1 MGEIY
6 KEYQVTDGDIRFKVC
21 VTAMKWC
28 DEQLQHLAKKREAI
42 KKIPDKI
49 NGQPVSSKDELLKLQ
64 QYRQSLLEEVD
75 KEELQIECLR
85 IPTEASYNTPLDT
98 FREHLKEPLLT
109 GVSMRLMASQ
119 GSEALIHSSEYE
131 RAASEPT
138 QKIWNSEFIKQHSE
152 NAYFGLHGSDT
163 EKIKAYMIL
172 LKTNEWLRDA
182 QLKPYQPQQTA
193 PPAGDQTPKKY
204 TKTNTVKEVVNLF
217 FDNHVGDDNSI
228 FAVLEVGKGKGTRQE
243 ELPTLWELF
252 KNEHP
257 EWIKDKDK
265 PESKG
270 IGSRDSFYTYLNNWR
285 KLQKEA
291 TEN

>member
-28 DEQLQHLAKKREAI
+28 DAQFQHLAKKREAI
-42 KKIPDKI
+42 KNIPDKI
-49 NGQPVSSKDELLKLQ
+49 NGQTVSSKDELLKLQ

-85 IPTEASYNTPLDT
+85 IPAETGCNTPLDT
-98 FREHLKEPLLT
+98 FREYLKEPLLT
-109 GVSMRLMASQ
+109 GVSTLLMASQ

-138 QKIWNSEFIKQHSE
+138 QKIWAGEFIKQHSE

-163 EKIKAYMIL
+163 EKIKAYTIL

-182 QLKPYQPQQTA
+182 QLKPYQPKQTA
-193 PPAGDQTPKKY
+193 APAGDQEARQDSIPGG
-204 TKTNTVKEVVNLF
+204 F
-217 FDNHVGDDNSI
+217 VGFCYSKI
-228 FAVLEVGKGKGTRQE
+228 C
-243 ELPTLWELF
+243 ELPETTRTAFLAT
-252 KNEHP
+252 N
-257 EWIKDKDK
+257 
-265 PESKG
+265 KG
-270 IGSRDSFYTYLNNWR
+270 DSSFYCFRDRWKADFVKPVKNPEQGISKAKALYR
-285 KLQKEA
+285 KLNK
-291 TEN
+291 N